1 LKKRAFRKGIKM
13 IARKGFTLVEVL
25 LVVVIIAVLA
35 SIVIPRIAES
45 AKNANVAKCD
55 ANRANLISAIERY
68 AINNKGTYPD
78 VIGKVLNTTY
88 FPHGLPICP
97 YSTDD
102 GVASFPYVYSGDAA
116 GGTIT
121 AHSHP

>member
-1 LKKRAFRKGIKM
+1 M

-35 SIVIPRIAES
+35 SIVIPRIASS

-68 AINNKGTYPD
+68 AINNKGTYPTA
-78 VIGKVLNTTY
+78 IGDVLNTTY
-88 FPHGLPICP
+88 FPHGLPVCP
-97 YSTDD
+97 YST
-102 GVASFPYVYSGDAA
+102 AYVYVGDAT

-121 AHSHP
+121 AHSH

>member
-1 LKKRAFRKGIKM
+1 M

-35 SIVIPRIAES
+35 SIVIPRIASS
-45 AKNANVAKCD
+45 AHEASIAKCD

-68 AINNKGTYPD
+68 AIQHNGTYPTA
-78 VIGKVLNTTY
+78 IGDVLNTTN

-97 YSTDD
+97 YSTDG
-102 GVASFPYVYSGDAA
+102 GVASFPYVYA

-121 AHSHP
+121 AHSH